1 MSSEKF
7 HRDFSK
13 FLEENYNENMTEEE
27 RDKLISV
34 FINQYN
40 ASLEFEDFLDSDDVY
55 RLLEQAE
62 YADDEKEALQL
73 VKKVLKLEPDNIE
86 ALMMQVQLTAKS
98 PVDLLQKTEK
108 TIIKSENLFNEQGL
122 MAEEN
127 IGDFWLIFETRP
139 YMRLLNMYQRLL
151 IDLGMFKKAVEVGEK
166 MLYLCKNDNL
176 GIRYSLMHL
185 YAFLEDLEKAEELH
199 EYYSGNNE
207 TQMLLPLSI
216 LYFKQGD
223 FRKSK
228 IRLTRLSKEN
238 KDTMKFIKEMND
250 GTFDM
255 DSLDENSF
263 GYRPSTIEEFYIC
276 FAENTYLYTQSMVYF
291 VWAYDELNKRKK

>member
-1 MSSEKF
+1 M
-7 HRDFSK
+7 
-13 FLEENYNENMTEEE
+13 
-27 RDKLISV
+27 
-34 FINQYN
+34 
-40 ASLEFEDFLDSDDVY
+40 
-55 RLLEQAE
+55 EQAE
-62 YADDEKEALQL
+62 FADDEKEALKI

-86 ALMMQVQLTAKS
+86 ALMMQNELTARS
-98 PVDLLQKTEK
+98 PIDLLQKTEK
-108 TIIKSENLFNEQGL
+108 TIIKAENILRGQGL
-122 MAEEN
+122 MVEEN

-166 MLYLCKNDNL
+166 MLHLCNNDNL

-185 YAFLEDLEKAEELH
+185 YTFFEDLEKAEDLH
-199 EYYSGNNE
+199 KSYRGNHE

-216 LYFKQGD
+216 LYYKQGD

-238 KDTMKFIKEMND
+238 KDTMKFLKEIND
-250 GTFDM
+250 GTFDP
-255 DSLDENSF
+255 DSFDENSF

-276 FAENTYLYTQSMVYF
+276 FAENTYLYTQVMLYF
-291 VWAYDELNKRKK
+291 LWAYDELKKRKK